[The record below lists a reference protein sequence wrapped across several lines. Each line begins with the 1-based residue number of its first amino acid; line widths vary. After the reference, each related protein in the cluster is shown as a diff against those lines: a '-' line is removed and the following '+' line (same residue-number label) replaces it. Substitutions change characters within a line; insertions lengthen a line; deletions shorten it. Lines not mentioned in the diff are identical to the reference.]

1 MEFQQQYHSLLRTIQ
16 EYRYSTT
23 LQAPTPS
30 YLLYQPYEVND
41 TTTNTM
47 IPSFSNTTLMNIIK
61 MWHSQQSVF
70 ELMEES
76 SGATATSAK
85 KKPHYSRVG
94 MFRND
99 VLYVTPIDIYEIPK
113 STSRIYYDWNPHRNN
128 RRSFRRSSSTST
140 LPQVP
145 VTYDRHNQY
154 AVIPNFANYP
164 VNDRMIYGPYDA
176 IRIYATYKFRTLYQ
190 HIHSPINV
198 QHHYGIHSEQYLYH
212 TILPLIQQYGRV
224 TVLQHSNI
232 CFLRVRTD
240 YSVRIGDCGTN
251 CITHHNIQTIIEEQ
265 LLFRSCQL
273 DRTLPHVPF
282 LLCPPPISTST
293 TSTAE
298 STSTIGYNRTVTTM
312 TLRNML
318 WNTTLTIPPQW
329 ESCSPTL

>member
-1 MEFQQQYHSLLRTIQ
+1 
-16 EYRYSTT
+16 
-23 LQAPTPS
+23 
-30 YLLYQPYEVND
+30 
-41 TTTNTM
+41 
-47 IPSFSNTTLMNIIK
+47 MNIIK

-76 SGATATSAK
+76 SGATNK
-85 KKPHYSRVG
+85 QKPHYSRVG

-113 STSRIYYDWNPHRNN
+113 STTRMYSDWNPHRNN
-128 RRSFRRSSSTST
+128 RRSFRRHDSSTSVV
-140 LPQVP
+140 PSVP
-145 VTYDRHNQY
+145 VTYDVHNQY

-190 HIHSPINV
+190 HIHSPMNI

-251 CITHHNIQTIIEEQ
+251 CITPHNIQTIIEQQ

-282 LLCPPPISTST
+282 LLCPPHIVST

-298 STSTIGYNRTVTTM
+298 PSTIGYNRTVTTM
-312 TLRNML
+312 TFRNMQSL
-318 WNTTLTIPPQW
+318 WNTTGIATTIPPQW
-329 ESCSPTL
+329 ESCSPTP